1 MNKLFLIIKREYL
14 SRLRKK
20 SFIIMTLLTPLFM
33 IGVFV
38 VPILLASTSEDK
50 TTIAII
56 DNNKFNEFRLTSNL
70 NLEYTYLNE
79 LNLEQHKT
87 TLIETYDFLLH
98 IPEID
103 SIQQI
108 ESSIEI
114 YSINQMSL
122 STKQNIENQIDK
134 KLTNMYLLQSGI
146 NPDQIKKSQSKSRIK
161 TYVVDEQGENTKGNS
176 EASFGIGLVGGFLI
190 YIFIFMYGTMVMRSV
205 IEEKTNRIVEII
217 ISSVK
222 PFELML
228 GKIISV
234 ALVGLSQFA
243 MWIILGFVFLLIAN
257 GFIPL
262 DIDVTN
268 LNTNEAVLS
277 SEIGSSLIAL
287 PIKSLIFVF
296 LVYFLGGYLLYGSL
310 FAAIGSASD
319 QETDSQQFIIPIT
332 MPLIVS
338 FVLVQ
343 VVIDNPHGAL
353 AYWLSMIP
361 FTSPIIMIARIPFGV
376 PIHELLLSIS
386 LLIGGFLLT
395 TWLAAKIYRVGI
407 LMYGKKISY
416 KELLKWLKYK
426 D

>member
-1 MNKLFLIIKREYL
+1 
-14 SRLRKK
+14 
-20 SFIIMTLLTPLFM
+20 MTLLTPLFM

-38 VPILLASTSEDK
+38 VPILLSSSSENK

-108 ESSIEI
+108 ESSIEV

-122 STKQNIENQIDK
+122 SIKQNVENQIDK
-134 KLTNMYLLQSGI
+134 KLTHIYLLKSGI

-217 ISSVK
+217 ISSAK

-257 GFIPL
+257 GLIST

-268 LNTNEAVLS
+268 LNANEAVLS
-277 SEIGSSLIAL
+277 SEISSSLMAL

-296 LVYFLGGYLLYGSL
+296 LIYFLGGYLLYGSL

-319 QETDSQQFIIPIT
+319 QETDSQQFIVPIT
-332 MPLIVS
+332 IPLIVS

-343 VVIDNPHGAL
+343 VVIDNPHGGL

-376 PIHELLLSIS
+376 TLHELLLSIS

-395 TWLAAKIYRVGI
+395 TWVAAKIYRVGI

-416 KELLKWLKYK
+416 KELWKWLKYK

>member
-1 MNKLFLIIKREYL
+1 
-14 SRLRKK
+14 
-20 SFIIMTLLTPLFM
+20 M
-33 IGVFV
+33 IGVFI
-38 VPILLASTSEDK
+38 VPILLASSSEDK

-56 DNNKFNEFRLTSNL
+56 DNNKFKEFRLISSL

-103 SIQQI
+103 SIEQI
-108 ESSIEI
+108 ESSIEV

-122 STKQNIENQIDK
+122 SIKQNVENQIDK
-134 KLTNMYLLQSGI
+134 KLTNIYLLQSGI
-146 NPDQIKKSQSKSRIK
+146 NPDQIKKSQSKSTIK
-161 TYVVDEQGENTKGNS
+161 TYVVDEQGENIKGNS

-222 PFELML
+222 PFKLML

-234 ALVGLSQFA
+234 ALVGLSQFTL
-243 MWIILGFVFLLIAN
+243 WIILGFVFLLIAN
-257 GFIPL
+257 VFISTDL
-262 DIDVTN
+262 DVTN

-277 SEIGSSLIAL
+277 SEIGSSLMAL
-287 PIKSLIFVF
+287 PIKSLFFVF
-296 LVYFLGGYLLYGSL
+296 IIYFLGGYLLYGSL

-319 QETDSQQFIIPIT
+319 QETDNQQFIVPIT
-332 MPLIVS
+332 IPLIVS
-338 FVLVQ
+338 FVIVQ
-343 VVIDNPHGAL
+343 VVIDNPHGGL

-376 PIHELLLSIS
+376 PLHELLFSIS

-395 TWLAAKIYRVGI
+395 TWVAAKIYRVGI

-416 KELLKWLKYK
+416 KELWKWLKYK

>member
-1 MNKLFLIIKREYL
+1 MNKLLLIIKREYL
-14 SRLRKK
+14 SRIRKK

-38 VPILLASTSEDK
+38 VPIILASSSEDI

-56 DNNKFNEFRLTSNL
+56 DNNKFNEFSLTSSHNL
-70 NLEYTYLNE
+70 DYTYLNE

-87 TLIETYDFLLH
+87 TLIETYDFLLY

-108 ESSIEI
+108 ESSIEV
-114 YSINQMSL
+114 YSTNQMSL
-122 STKQNIENQIDK
+122 SIKQNVENQIDK
-134 KLTNMYLLQSGI
+134 KLTNLYLLQSGI

-161 TYVVDEQGENTKGNS
+161 TYVVDELGENTKGNS
-176 EASFGIGLVGGFLI
+176 EASFGIGLLGGFLI

-217 ISSVK
+217 ISSIK

-234 ALVGLSQFA
+234 ALVGLSQFT

-257 GFIPL
+257 GFIST

-268 LNTNEAVLS
+268 LNSNEAVLS
-277 SEIGSSLIAL
+277 SEIGSSLMAL

-296 LVYFLGGYLLYGSL
+296 LIYFLGGYLLYGSL

-319 QETDSQQFIIPIT
+319 QETDSQQFIVPIT
-332 MPLIVS
+332 IPLIVS

-343 VVIDNPHGAL
+343 VVIDNPHAGL

-376 PIHELLLSIS
+376 PLHELLLSIS

-395 TWLAAKIYRVGI
+395 TWVAAKIYRVGI

-416 KELLKWLKYK
+416 KELWKWLKYK

>member
-1 MNKLFLIIKREYL
+1 
-14 SRLRKK
+14 
-20 SFIIMTLLTPLFM
+20 M

-38 VPILLASTSEDK
+38 VPILLASSSEDK

-56 DNNKFNEFRLTSNL
+56 DNNKFNEFRLTSSL

-87 TLIETYDFLLH
+87 TLIETYDFLLY
-98 IPEID
+98 IPKID

-108 ESSIEI
+108 ESSIEV
-114 YSINQMSL
+114 YSANQMSL
-122 STKQNIENQIDK
+122 SIKQNVENQIDK
-134 KLTNMYLLQSGI
+134 KLTNIYLLQSGI
-146 NPDQIKKSQSKSRIK
+146 NPDQIKKSQSKSTIK

-257 GFIPL
+257 GFIST

-268 LNTNEAVLS
+268 LNANEAVLS
-277 SEIGSSLIAL
+277 SEIGSSLMAL

-296 LVYFLGGYLLYGSL
+296 LIYFLGGYLLYGSL

-319 QETDSQQFIIPIT
+319 QETDSQQFIVPIT
-332 MPLIVS
+332 IPLIVS

-343 VVIDNPHGAL
+343 VVIDNPHGGL

-376 PIHELLLSIS
+376 PLHELLLSIS

-395 TWLAAKIYRVGI
+395 TWVAAKIYRVGI

-416 KELLKWLKYK
+416 KELWKWLKYK

>member
-14 SRLRKK
+14 SRVRKK

-33 IGVFV
+33 IGLFV
-38 VPILLASTSEDK
+38 IPMLLASSSEDK

-108 ESSIEI
+108 ESSIEV

-122 STKQNIENQIDK
+122 SIKQNVENQIDK
-134 KLTNMYLLQSGI
+134 KLTNIYLLQSGI
-146 NPDQIKKSQSKSRIK
+146 NPDQIKKSQSKSTIK

-257 GFIPL
+257 GFIST

-277 SEIGSSLIAL
+277 SEIGSSFMAL

-296 LVYFLGGYLLYGSL
+296 LIYFLGGYLLYGSL

-319 QETDSQQFIIPIT
+319 QETDSQQFIVPIT
-332 MPLIVS
+332 IPLIVS

-343 VVIDNPHGAL
+343 LVIDSPHGGL

-376 PIHELLLSIS
+376 PLHELLLSIS

-395 TWLAAKIYRVGI
+395 TWVAAKIYRVGI

-416 KELLKWLKYK
+416 KELWKWLKYK

>member
-1 MNKLFLIIKREYL
+1 
-14 SRLRKK
+14 
-20 SFIIMTLLTPLFM
+20 MTLLTPLFM

-38 VPILLASTSEDK
+38 VPILIASNSEDK
-50 TTIAII
+50 ITIAII
-56 DNNKFNEFRLTSNL
+56 DNSKFNEFRLASNL

-79 LNLEQHKT
+79 MNLEEYKT

-108 ESSIEI
+108 ERSIEV
-114 YSINQMSL
+114 YSTNQMSL
-122 STKQNIENQIDK
+122 SIKQNVENQIDK
-134 KLTNMYLLQSGI
+134 KLTNIYLLQSGI
-146 NPDQIKKSQSKSRIK
+146 NPDQIMKSQSKSKIK
-161 TYVVDEQGENTKGNS
+161 TYVVDEQGKNSKGNS

-243 MWIILGFVFLLIAN
+243 MWIILGFIFLLIAN
-257 GFIPL
+257 GFISTE
-262 DIDVTN
+262 IDMTN
-268 LNTNEAVLS
+268 LNSNEAVLS
-277 SEIGSSLIAL
+277 SEIGSSLMAL
-287 PIKSLIFVF
+287 PIKSLFFVF
-296 LVYFLGGYLLYGSL
+296 LIYFLGGYLLYGSL

-319 QETDSQQFIIPIT
+319 QETDSQQFIVPIT
-332 MPLIVS
+332 IPLIVS

-343 VVIDNPHGAL
+343 VVIDTPHGGL

-376 PIHELLLSIS
+376 PLHELLLSIS

-395 TWLAAKIYRVGI
+395 TWVAAKIYRVGI
-407 LMYGKKISY
+407 LMYGKKINY
-416 KELLKWLKYK
+416 KELWKWLKYK

>member
-1 MNKLFLIIKREYL
+1 
-14 SRLRKK
+14 
-20 SFIIMTLLTPLFM
+20 MTLLTPLFM

-38 VPILLASTSEDK
+38 VPILLASSSEDK

-56 DNNKFNEFRLTSNL
+56 DNNKFNEFRLTSSL

-108 ESSIEI
+108 ESSIEV

-122 STKQNIENQIDK
+122 SIKQNVENQIDK
-134 KLTNMYLLQSGI
+134 KLTNIYLLQSGI

-161 TYVVDEQGENTKGNS
+161 TYVVDELGENTKGNS

-222 PFELML
+222 SFELML

-234 ALVGLSQFA
+234 ALVGFSQFA

-257 GFIPL
+257 GFISTDL
-262 DIDVTN
+262 DVTN
-268 LNTNEAVLS
+268 LNANEAVLS
-277 SEIGSSLIAL
+277 SEIGSSLMAL

-296 LVYFLGGYLLYGSL
+296 LIYFLGGYLLYGSL

-319 QETDSQQFIIPIT
+319 QETDSQQFIVPIT
-332 MPLIVS
+332 IPLIVS

-343 VVIDNPHGAL
+343 VVIDNPHGGL

-376 PIHELLLSIS
+376 PLHELLLSIS

-395 TWLAAKIYRVGI
+395 TWVAAKIYRVGI

-416 KELLKWLKYK
+416 KELWKWLKYK

>member
-1 MNKLFLIIKREYL
+1 
-14 SRLRKK
+14 
-20 SFIIMTLLTPLFM
+20 M

-134 KLTNMYLLQSGI
+134 KLTNIYLLQSGI

-257 GFIPL
+257 GFISTDL
-262 DIDVTN
+262 DVTN

>member
-1 MNKLFLIIKREYL
+1 
-14 SRLRKK
+14 
-20 SFIIMTLLTPLFM
+20 MTLLTPLFM
-33 IGVFV
+33 IGVFI
-38 VPILLASTSEDK
+38 VPILLASSSEDK

-56 DNNKFNEFRLTSNL
+56 DNNKFKEFRLTSSL

-87 TLIETYDFLLH
+87 TLIETYDFLLY

-103 SIQQI
+103 SIEQI
-108 ESSIEI
+108 ESSIEV
-114 YSINQMSL
+114 YSMNQMSL
-122 STKQNIENQIDK
+122 SIKQNVENQIDK
-134 KLTNMYLLQSGI
+134 KLTNIYLLQSGI
-146 NPDQIKKSQSKSRIK
+146 NPDQIKKSQSKSTIK

-257 GFIPL
+257 GFIST

-268 LNTNEAVLS
+268 LNANEVVLS
-277 SEIGSSLIAL
+277 SEIGSSIMAL

-296 LVYFLGGYLLYGSL
+296 LIYFLGGYLLYGSL

-319 QETDSQQFIIPIT
+319 QETDSQQFIVPIT
-332 MPLIVS
+332 IPLIVS

-343 VVIDNPHGAL
+343 VVIDNPHGGL

-376 PIHELLLSIS
+376 PLHELLLSIS

-395 TWLAAKIYRVGI
+395 TWVAAKIYRVGI

-416 KELLKWLKYK
+416 KELWKWLKYK

>member
-1 MNKLFLIIKREYL
+1 
-14 SRLRKK
+14 
-20 SFIIMTLLTPLFM
+20 M

-38 VPILLASTSEDK
+38 VPMLLASNSEDK
-50 TTIAII
+50 TTIVII
-56 DNNKFNEFRLTSNL
+56 DKNKLNEFRLTSSQNI
-70 NLEYTYLNE
+70 EYTYLNE

-103 SIQQI
+103 SMQQL
-108 ESSIEI
+108 ESSLEV
-114 YSINQMSL
+114 YSTNQMSL
-122 STKQNIENQIDK
+122 SIKQNIENQIDK
-134 KLTNMYLLQSGI
+134 KLTNIYLIQNGI
-146 NPDQIKKSQSKSRIK
+146 NPEEIKKSESNTKLK
-161 TYVVDEQGENTKGNS
+161 TYIVDEQGENTKGNS

-190 YIFIFMYGTMVMRSV
+190 YIFIFMYGTMVLRSV

-257 GFIPL
+257 GFIST
-262 DIDVTN
+262 DIDVMN
-268 LNTNEAVLS
+268 LNTNETVLS
-277 SEIGSSLIAL
+277 SEISTSLIAL
-287 PIKSLIFVF
+287 PIKSLFFAFVI
-296 LVYFLGGYLLYGSL
+296 YFLGGYLLYGSL

-319 QETDSQQFIIPIT
+319 QETDSQQFILPIT
-332 MPLIVS
+332 IPLILS

-343 VVIDNPHGAL
+343 VVIDNPHSGL

-376 PIHELLLSIS
+376 PVHELVLSIA
-386 LLIGGFLLT
+386 LLIGGFLFT

-416 KELLKWLKYK
+416 KELWKWLKYK

>member
-14 SRLRKK
+14 SRVRKK

-38 VPILLASTSEDK
+38 VPILVAVTSEDK

-56 DNNKFNEFRLTSNL
+56 DNNKINEFRLTSNL

-87 TLIETYDFLLH
+87 TLIETFDFLLY

-122 STKQNIENQIDK
+122 STKQNVENQIDK
-134 KLTNMYLLQSGI
+134 KLTNIYLLQSGI
-146 NPDQIKKSQSKSRIK
+146 NPDQIIKSQSKSRIK
-161 TYVVDEQGENTKGNS
+161 TYVVDEKGENTKGNS

-190 YIFIFMYGTMVMRSV
+190 YIFIFMYGTMVMKSV

-257 GFIPL
+257 SLIPS

-319 QETDSQQFIIPIT
+319 QETDSQQFIFPIT
-332 MPLIVS
+332 IPLIVS

-343 VVIDNPHGAL
+343 VVIDNPHGGL

-376 PIHELLLSIS
+376 PLHELLLSIS

-395 TWLAAKIYRVGI
+395 TWVAAKIYRVGI

-416 KELLKWLKYK
+416 KELWKWLKYK

>member
-14 SRLRKK
+14 SRVRKK

-38 VPILLASTSEDK
+38 VPILIASNSEDK
-50 TTIAII
+50 ITIAII
-56 DNNKFNEFRLTSNL
+56 DNSKFNEFRLASNL

-79 LNLEQHKT
+79 MNLEEYKT

-108 ESSIEI
+108 ESSIEV
-114 YSINQMSL
+114 YSTNQMSL
-122 STKQNIENQIDK
+122 SIKQNVENQIDK
-134 KLTNMYLLQSGI
+134 KLTNIYLLQSGI
-146 NPDQIKKSQSKSRIK
+146 NPDQIMKSQSKSKIK
-161 TYVVDEQGENTKGNS
+161 TYVVDEQGKNSKGNS

-243 MWIILGFVFLLIAN
+243 MWIILGFIFLLIAN
-257 GFIPL
+257 GFISTE
-262 DIDVTN
+262 IDMTN
-268 LNTNEAVLS
+268 LNSNEAVLS
-277 SEIGSSLIAL
+277 SEIGSTLMAL
-287 PIKSLIFVF
+287 PIKSLFFVF
-296 LVYFLGGYLLYGSL
+296 LIYFLGGYLLYGSL

-319 QETDSQQFIIPIT
+319 QETDSQQFIVPIT
-332 MPLIVS
+332 IPLIVS

-343 VVIDNPHGAL
+343 VVIDTPHGGL

-376 PIHELLLSIS
+376 PLHELLLSIS

-395 TWLAAKIYRVGI
+395 TWVAAKIYRVGI
-407 LMYGKKISY
+407 LMYGKKINY
-416 KELLKWLKYK
+416 KELWKWLKYK

>member
-1 MNKLFLIIKREYL
+1 
-14 SRLRKK
+14 
-20 SFIIMTLLTPLFM
+20 M

-38 VPILLASTSEDK
+38 VPILIASNSEDK
-50 TTIAII
+50 ITIAII
-56 DNNKFNEFRLTSNL
+56 DNSKFNEFRLASNL

-79 LNLEQHKT
+79 MNLEEYKT

-108 ESSIEI
+108 ESSIEV
-114 YSINQMSL
+114 YSTNQMSL
-122 STKQNIENQIDK
+122 SIKQNVENQIDK
-134 KLTNMYLLQSGI
+134 KLTNIYLLQSGI
-146 NPDQIKKSQSKSRIK
+146 NPDQIMKSQSKSKIK
-161 TYVVDEQGENTKGNS
+161 TYVVDEQGKNSKGNS

-243 MWIILGFVFLLIAN
+243 MWIILGFIFLLIAN
-257 GFIPL
+257 GFISTE
-262 DIDVTN
+262 IDVTN
-268 LNTNEAVLS
+268 LNSNEAVLS
-277 SEIGSSLIAL
+277 SEIGSSLMAL
-287 PIKSLIFVF
+287 PIKSLFFVF
-296 LVYFLGGYLLYGSL
+296 LIYFLGGYLLYGSL

-319 QETDSQQFIIPIT
+319 QETDSQQFILPIT
-332 MPLIVS
+332 IPLIVS

-343 VVIDNPHGAL
+343 VVIDTPHGGL

-376 PIHELLLSIS
+376 PLHELLLSIS

-395 TWLAAKIYRVGI
+395 TWVAAKIYRVGI
-407 LMYGKKISY
+407 LMYGKKINY
-416 KELLKWLKYK
+416 KELWKWLKYK

>member
-14 SRLRKK
+14 SRVRKK

-33 IGVFV
+33 IGVFI
-38 VPILLASTSEDK
+38 VPILLASSSEDK

-56 DNNKFNEFRLTSNL
+56 DNNKFKEFRLTSSL
-70 NLEYTYLNE
+70 NIEYTYLNE

-98 IPEID
+98 IPKID
-103 SIQQI
+103 SIEQI
-108 ESSIEI
+108 ESSIEV

-122 STKQNIENQIDK
+122 SIKQNVENQIDK
-134 KLTNMYLLQSGI
+134 KLTNIYLLQSGI
-146 NPDQIKKSQSKSRIK
+146 NPDQIKKSQSKSTIK

-222 PFELML
+222 PFKLML

-257 GFIPL
+257 GFISSDL
-262 DIDVTN
+262 DVTN

-277 SEIGSSLIAL
+277 SEIGSSLMAL
-287 PIKSLIFVF
+287 PIKSLFIVF
-296 LVYFLGGYLLYGSL
+296 LIYFLGGYLLYGSL

-319 QETDSQQFIIPIT
+319 QETDNQQFIVPIT
-332 MPLIVS
+332 IPLIVS
-338 FVLVQ
+338 FVIVQ
-343 VVIDNPHGAL
+343 VVIDNPHGGL

-376 PIHELLLSIS
+376 PLHELLFSIS
-386 LLIGGFLLT
+386 LLIAGFLLT
-395 TWLAAKIYRVGI
+395 TWVAAKIYRVGI

-416 KELLKWLKYK
+416 KELWKWLKYK

>member
-1 MNKLFLIIKREYL
+1 
-14 SRLRKK
+14 
-20 SFIIMTLLTPLFM
+20 M

-38 VPILLASTSEDK
+38 VPILLASSSEDK

-108 ESSIEI
+108 ESSIEV

-122 STKQNIENQIDK
+122 SIKQNIENQIDK
-134 KLTNMYLLQSGI
+134 KLTNIYLLQSGI
-146 NPDQIKKSQSKSRIK
+146 NPNQITKSQSKSRIK

-257 GFIPL
+257 GFIPT
-262 DIDVTN
+262 DIDMTK
-268 LNTNEAVLS
+268 LNANEAVLS
-277 SEIGSSLIAL
+277 SEIGSSLMAL

-296 LVYFLGGYLLYGSL
+296 LIYFLGGYLLYGSL

-319 QETDSQQFIIPIT
+319 QETDSQQFIVPIT
-332 MPLIVS
+332 IPLIVS

-343 VVIDNPHGAL
+343 VVIDNPHGGL

-376 PIHELLLSIS
+376 PLHELLLSIS

-395 TWLAAKIYRVGI
+395 TWVAAKIYRVGI

-416 KELLKWLKYK
+416 KELWKWLKYK

>member
-14 SRLRKK
+14 SRVRKK

-38 VPILLASTSEDK
+38 VPILIASNSEDK
-50 TTIAII
+50 ITIAII
-56 DNNKFNEFRLTSNL
+56 DNSKFNEFRLASNL

-108 ESSIEI
+108 ESSIEV
-114 YSINQMSL
+114 YSTNQMSL
-122 STKQNIENQIDK
+122 SIKQNVENQIDK
-134 KLTNMYLLQSGI
+134 KLTNIYLLQSGI
-146 NPDQIKKSQSKSRIK
+146 NPDQIMKSQSKSKIK
-161 TYVVDEQGENTKGNS
+161 TYVVDEQGKNSKGNS

-217 ISSVK
+217 ISSVI
-222 PFELML
+222 PFELMF

-234 ALVGLSQFA
+234 ALVGVSQFA

-277 SEIGSSLIAL
+277 SEIGSSLMAL
-287 PIKSLIFVF
+287 PIKSLFFVF
-296 LVYFLGGYLLYGSL
+296 LIYFLGGYLLYGSL

-319 QETDSQQFIIPIT
+319 QETDSQQFIVPIT
-332 MPLIVS
+332 IPLIVS

-343 VVIDNPHGAL
+343 VVIDTPHGGL

-376 PIHELLLSIS
+376 PLHELLLSIS

-395 TWLAAKIYRVGI
+395 TWVAAKIYRVGI
-407 LMYGKKISY
+407 LMYGKKINY
-416 KELLKWLKYK
+416 KELWK
-426 D
+426 

>member
-1 MNKLFLIIKREYL
+1 
-14 SRLRKK
+14 
-20 SFIIMTLLTPLFM
+20 M

-38 VPILLASTSEDK
+38 VPILIASNSEDK
-50 TTIAII
+50 ITIAII
-56 DNNKFNEFRLTSNL
+56 DNSKFNEFRLASNL

-79 LNLEQHKT
+79 MNLEEYKT

-108 ESSIEI
+108 ESSIEV
-114 YSINQMSL
+114 YSTNQMSL
-122 STKQNIENQIDK
+122 SIKQNVENQIDK
-134 KLTNMYLLQSGI
+134 KLTNIYLLQSGI
-146 NPDQIKKSQSKSRIK
+146 NPDQIMKSQSKSKIK
-161 TYVVDEQGENTKGNS
+161 TYVVDEQGKNSKGNS

-243 MWIILGFVFLLIAN
+243 MWIILGFIFLLIAN
-257 GFIPL
+257 GFISTE
-262 DIDVTN
+262 IDVTN
-268 LNTNEAVLS
+268 LNSNEAVLS
-277 SEIGSSLIAL
+277 SEIGSSLMAL
-287 PIKSLIFVF
+287 PIKSLFFVF
-296 LVYFLGGYLLYGSL
+296 LIYFLGGYLLYGSL

-319 QETDSQQFIIPIT
+319 QETDSQQFIVPIT
-332 MPLIVS
+332 IPLIVS

-343 VVIDNPHGAL
+343 VVIDTPHGGL

-376 PIHELLLSIS
+376 PLHELLLSIS

-395 TWLAAKIYRVGI
+395 TWVAAKIYRVGI
-407 LMYGKKISY
+407 LMYGKKINY
-416 KELLKWLKYK
+416 KELWKWLKYK

>member
-1 MNKLFLIIKREYL
+1 
-14 SRLRKK
+14 
-20 SFIIMTLLTPLFM
+20 M

-38 VPILLASTSEDK
+38 IPMLLASSSEDK

-56 DNNKFNEFRLTSNL
+56 DNNKFNEFRLTSSL

-98 IPEID
+98 IPKID

-108 ESSIEI
+108 ESSIEV
-114 YSINQMSL
+114 YSVNQMSL
-122 STKQNIENQIDK
+122 SIKQNVENQIDK
-134 KLTNMYLLQSGI
+134 KLTNIYLLQSGI

-222 PFELML
+222 PFKLML

-234 ALVGLSQFA
+234 ALVGLSQFTL
-243 MWIILGFVFLLIAN
+243 WIILGFVFLLIAN
-257 GFIPL
+257 VFISTDL
-262 DIDVTN
+262 DVTN

-277 SEIGSSLIAL
+277 SEIGSSLMAL
-287 PIKSLIFVF
+287 PIKSLFFVF
-296 LVYFLGGYLLYGSL
+296 IIYFLGGYLLYGSL
-310 FAAIGSASD
+310 FAAIGSVSD
-319 QETDSQQFIIPIT
+319 QETDNQQFIVPIT
-332 MPLIVS
+332 IPLIVS
-338 FVLVQ
+338 FVIVQ
-343 VVIDNPHGAL
+343 VVIDNPHGGL

-376 PIHELLLSIS
+376 PLHELLFSIS

-395 TWLAAKIYRVGI
+395 TWVAAKIYRVGI

-416 KELLKWLKYK
+416 KELWKWLKYK

>member
-14 SRLRKK
+14 SRVRKK

-38 VPILLASTSEDK
+38 VPILLSSSSEDK

-79 LNLEQHKT
+79 LNLEQYKT

-108 ESSIEI
+108 ESSIEV

-122 STKQNIENQIDK
+122 SIKQNVENQIDK
-134 KLTNMYLLQSGI
+134 KLTHIYLLKSGI

-217 ISSVK
+217 ISSAK

-257 GFIPL
+257 GLIST

-268 LNTNEAVLS
+268 LNANEAVLS
-277 SEIGSSLIAL
+277 SEISSSLMAL

-296 LVYFLGGYLLYGSL
+296 LIYFLGGYLLYGSL

-319 QETDSQQFIIPIT
+319 QETDSQQFIVPIT
-332 MPLIVS
+332 IPLIVS

-343 VVIDNPHGAL
+343 VVIDNPHGGL

-376 PIHELLLSIS
+376 TLHELLLSIS

-395 TWLAAKIYRVGI
+395 TWVAAKIYRVGI

-416 KELLKWLKYK
+416 KELWKWLKYK

>member
-14 SRLRKK
+14 SRVRKK

-38 VPILLASTSEDK
+38 VPMLLASSSEDK

-108 ESSIEI
+108 ESSIEV

-122 STKQNIENQIDK
+122 SIKQNVENQIDK
-134 KLTNMYLLQSGI
+134 KLTNIYLLQSGI

-257 GFIPL
+257 GFIST

-277 SEIGSSLIAL
+277 SEIGSSLMAL

-296 LVYFLGGYLLYGSL
+296 LIYFLGGYLLYGSL

-319 QETDSQQFIIPIT
+319 QETDSQQFIVPIT
-332 MPLIVS
+332 IPLIVS

-343 VVIDNPHGAL
+343 VVIDSPHGGL

-376 PIHELLLSIS
+376 PLHELLLSIS

-395 TWLAAKIYRVGI
+395 TWVAAKIYRVGI

-416 KELLKWLKYK
+416 KELWKWLKYK

>member
-1 MNKLFLIIKREYL
+1 
-14 SRLRKK
+14 
-20 SFIIMTLLTPLFM
+20 MTLLTPLFM

-38 VPILLASTSEDK
+38 VPILIASNSEDK
-50 TTIAII
+50 ITIAII
-56 DNNKFNEFRLTSNL
+56 DNSKFNEFRLASNL

-79 LNLEQHKT
+79 MNLEEYKT

-108 ESSIEI
+108 ESSIEV
-114 YSINQMSL
+114 YSTNQMSL
-122 STKQNIENQIDK
+122 SIKQNVENQIDK
-134 KLTNMYLLQSGI
+134 KLTNIYLLQSGI
-146 NPDQIKKSQSKSRIK
+146 NPDQIMKSQSKSKIK
-161 TYVVDEQGENTKGNS
+161 TYVVDEQGKNSKGNS

-243 MWIILGFVFLLIAN
+243 MWIILGFIFLLIAN
-257 GFIPL
+257 GFISTE
-262 DIDVTN
+262 IDMTN
-268 LNTNEAVLS
+268 LNSNEAVLS
-277 SEIGSSLIAL
+277 SEIGSTLMAL
-287 PIKSLIFVF
+287 PIKSLFFVF
-296 LVYFLGGYLLYGSL
+296 LIYFLGGYLLYGSL

-319 QETDSQQFIIPIT
+319 QETDSQQFIVPIT
-332 MPLIVS
+332 IPLIVS

-343 VVIDNPHGAL
+343 VVIDTPHGGL

-376 PIHELLLSIS
+376 PLHELLLSIS

-395 TWLAAKIYRVGI
+395 TWVAAKIYRVGI
-407 LMYGKKISY
+407 LMYGKKINY
-416 KELLKWLKYK
+416 KELWKWLKYK

>member
-1 MNKLFLIIKREYL
+1 
-14 SRLRKK
+14 
-20 SFIIMTLLTPLFM
+20 MTLLTPLFM
-33 IGVFV
+33 IGVFI
-38 VPILLASTSEDK
+38 VPILLASSSEDK

-56 DNNKFNEFRLTSNL
+56 DNNKFKEFRLTSSL
-70 NLEYTYLNE
+70 NIEYTYLNE

-103 SIQQI
+103 SIEQI
-108 ESSIEI
+108 ESSIEV

-122 STKQNIENQIDK
+122 SIKQNVENQIDK
-134 KLTNMYLLQSGI
+134 KLTNIYLLQSGI
-146 NPDQIKKSQSKSRIK
+146 NPDQIKKSQSKSTIK

-222 PFELML
+222 PFKLML

-257 GFIPL
+257 GFISSDL
-262 DIDVTN
+262 DVTN

-277 SEIGSSLIAL
+277 SEIGSSLMAL
-287 PIKSLIFVF
+287 PIKSLFIVF
-296 LVYFLGGYLLYGSL
+296 LIYFLGGYLLYGSL

-319 QETDSQQFIIPIT
+319 QETDNQQFIVPIT
-332 MPLIVS
+332 IPLIVS
-338 FVLVQ
+338 FVIVQ
-343 VVIDNPHGAL
+343 VVIDNPHGGL

-376 PIHELLLSIS
+376 PLHELLISIS
-386 LLIGGFLLT
+386 LLIAGFLLT
-395 TWLAAKIYRVGI
+395 TWVAAKIYRVGI

-416 KELLKWLKYK
+416 KELWKWLKYK

>member
-14 SRLRKK
+14 SRVRKK

-38 VPILLASTSEDK
+38 VPMLLASNSEDK

-56 DNNKFNEFRLTSNL
+56 DNNKFNEFRLTSSH

-108 ESSIEI
+108 ESSIEV
-114 YSINQMSL
+114 YSTNQMSL
-122 STKQNIENQIDK
+122 SIKQNVENQIDK
-134 KLTNMYLLQSGI
+134 KLTNIYLLQSGI

-257 GFIPL
+257 GFIST

-268 LNTNEAVLS
+268 LNANEAVLS
-277 SEIGSSLIAL
+277 SEIGSSLMAL

-296 LVYFLGGYLLYGSL
+296 LIYFLGGYLLYGSL

-319 QETDSQQFIIPIT
+319 QETDSQQFIVPIT
-332 MPLIVS
+332 IPLIVS

-343 VVIDNPHGAL
+343 VVIDNPHGGL

-376 PIHELLLSIS
+376 PLHELLLSIS

-395 TWLAAKIYRVGI
+395 TWVAAKIYRVGI

-416 KELLKWLKYK
+416 KELWKWLKYK

>member
-1 MNKLFLIIKREYL
+1 
-14 SRLRKK
+14 
-20 SFIIMTLLTPLFM
+20 MTLLTPLFM

-38 VPILLASTSEDK
+38 VPILLASNSEDK

-56 DNNKFNEFRLTSNL
+56 DNNKFNEFLLTSNL

-108 ESSIEI
+108 ESSIEV

-122 STKQNIENQIDK
+122 SIKQNIENQIDK
-134 KLTNMYLLQSGI
+134 KLTNIYLLQSGI

-161 TYVVDEQGENTKGNS
+161 TYVVDEQGENIKGNS

-234 ALVGLSQFA
+234 SLVGLSQFA

-257 GFIPL
+257 GFIST

-268 LNTNEAVLS
+268 LNANEVVLS
-277 SEIGSSLIAL
+277 SEIGSSLMAL
-287 PIKSLIFVF
+287 PIKSLILIF
-296 LVYFLGGYLLYGSL
+296 LIYFLGGYLLYGSL

-319 QETDSQQFIIPIT
+319 QETDSQQFIVPIT
-332 MPLIVS
+332 IPLIVS
-338 FVLVQ
+338 FLLVQ
-343 VVIDNPHGAL
+343 VVIDNPNGGL

-361 FTSPIIMIARIPFGV
+361 FTSPIIMITRIPFGV
-376 PIHELLLSIS
+376 PMHELLLSIS

-395 TWLAAKIYRVGI
+395 TWVAAKIYRVGI
-407 LMYGKKISY
+407 LMYGKNISY
-416 KELLKWLKYK
+416 KELWKWLKYK